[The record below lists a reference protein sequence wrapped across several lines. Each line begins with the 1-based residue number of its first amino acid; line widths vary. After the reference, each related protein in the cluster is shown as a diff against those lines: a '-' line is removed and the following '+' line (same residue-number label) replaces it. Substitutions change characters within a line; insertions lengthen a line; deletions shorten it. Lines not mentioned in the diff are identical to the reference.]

1 MRLICTL
8 NADLSSFA
16 GALQI
21 QTGKRG
27 KTFYRFDYNVCVYFA
42 GTQLRVTLQWKENVS
57 IFASLLPSFLIR
69 PQGVVREGPVKV
81 MPYVS

>member
-8 NADLSSFA
+8 NADLSSLA

-21 QTGKRG
+21 QTGKAG
-27 KTFYRFDYNVCVYFA
+27 KTFYRFDYNVCVSFE
-42 GTQLRVTLQWKENVS
+42 GTQLRANLQWRENVS
-57 IFASLLPSFLIR
+57 IFASLLPSFLTKS
-69 PQGVVREGPVKV
+69 QGVVRDGPVAV